1 LVFPFSNSGSLR
13 MYSSK
18 AAEGTSLKS
27 SAANGTAAIPK
38 RLLER
43 GINVQPV
50 THPAVPAKASRL
62 RFFLTAMHTEAEM
75 AEAIE
80 TTAEELGQVRGRMRT
95 LGPLS

>member
-1 LVFPFSNSGSLR
+1 
-13 MYSSK
+13 
-18 AAEGTSLKS
+18 
-27 SAANGTAAIPK
+27 
-38 RLLER
+38 
-43 GINVQPV
+43 
-50 THPAVPAKASRL
+50 L